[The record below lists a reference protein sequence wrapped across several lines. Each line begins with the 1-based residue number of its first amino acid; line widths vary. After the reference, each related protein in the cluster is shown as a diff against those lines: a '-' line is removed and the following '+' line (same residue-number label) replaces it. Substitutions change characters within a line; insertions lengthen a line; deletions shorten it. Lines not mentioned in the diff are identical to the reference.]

1 MERVYNA
8 QKIACPLLYR
18 PTDPAYGEDVRNFQG
33 CPSIAVTRGGRIYL
47 AWYSGGIR
55 EPHIE
60 NYNLVIY
67 SDDKGATWSDPLLV
81 IPSSRELWIHAL
93 DIQLFTDP
101 DGRLHIYWVQN
112 NACPAPEVM
121 PEAKPGQ
128 PLVAVEGVLF
138 DDFTHAMW
146 ETVCDD
152 PDADEPHFSP
162 ARFLDIGFLRCK
174 PLVTASGRWIA
185 CNYDQVDPRYGYSI
199 SDDGGKSFSRRYGP
213 EKIATPFDETMCY
226 ERRDGSIRMLA
237 RSGKGELGECYSYD
251 GGLTFG
257 EASLSG
263 IDGPNTR
270 FFVGRLPSG
279 RLLLVK
285 NDDRTVRRNMT
296 ACLSEDDGVTWP
308 YKALIDARPDV
319 SYPDVDLLDG
329 KILLTYDRERTKAK
343 EILFVAFTEED
354 IINGTIPAPGVV
366 SKPAGAPQ

>member
-1 MERVYNA
+1 M
-8 QKIACPLLYR
+8 
-18 PTDPAYGEDVRNFQG
+18 
-33 CPSIAVTRGGRIYL
+33 
-47 AWYSGGIR
+47 
-55 EPHIE
+55 
-60 NYNLVIY
+60 
-67 SDDKGATWSDPLLV
+67 
-81 IPSSRELWIHAL
+81 
-93 DIQLFTDP
+93 
-101 DGRLHIYWVQN
+101 
-112 NACPAPEVM
+112 
-121 PEAKPGQ
+121 
-128 PLVAVEGVLF
+128 
-138 DDFTHAMW
+138 
-146 ETVCDD
+146 
-152 PDADEPHFSP
+152 
-162 ARFLDIGFLRCK
+162 RCK

-199 SDDGGKSFSRRYGP
+199 SDDGGKTFSRRYGP

-319 SYPDVDLLDG
+319 SYPDVDILDG

-343 EILFVAFTEED
+343 EILFAAFTEED
-354 IINGTIPAPGVV
+354 IIKGTIPTPRIV